1 MKYKDIILKCNNE
14 TAGLA
19 LLSISAPTKAI
30 ISSCLTLFVN
40 NSYQLTCCDTLSLIT
55 EPVTPVCPT
64 LTVRYI
70 RIESDRDEGCTTT

>member
-1 MKYKDIILKCNNE
+1 MLKCNNE
-14 TAGLA
+14 TARLA

-40 NSYQLTCCDTLSLIT
+40 NSYQLTCCDTLPLIT
-55 EPVTPVCPT
+55 GPVTPVCPT
-64 LTVRYI
+64 LTVRYF